1 MKVFGRN
8 VVKTNKDGMDIKK
21 EKEMEVQLVLY
32 FQEMERQRW

>member
-21 EKEMEVQLVLY
+21 EKEMEVQLVLC
-32 FQEMERQRW
+32 FQEMERQNW